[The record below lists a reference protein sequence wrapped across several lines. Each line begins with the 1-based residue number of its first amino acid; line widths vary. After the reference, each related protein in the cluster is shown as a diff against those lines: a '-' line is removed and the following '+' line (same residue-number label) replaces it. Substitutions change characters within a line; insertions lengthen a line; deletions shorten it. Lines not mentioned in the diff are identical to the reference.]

1 LQFRAVSRHHV
12 HLSAAIFL
20 ILEMYMPF
28 QGLMQLSSAPL
39 RNALAHLGQ

>member
-1 LQFRAVSRHHV
+1 MDSNHDKVIQ
-12 HLSAAIFL
+12 
-20 ILEMYMPF
+20 MYMPF